1 MTRHPW
7 DDANAIVANLSGE
20 QIEEAELAPHTAG
33 GKAAAP
39 MLPVMT
45 PHMLA
50 VRGKSSES

>member
-20 QIEEAELAPHTAG
+20 QIEEVELAPHTAG
-33 GKAAAP
+33 EKAAAP

-50 VRGKSSES
+50 ACRKSSES